1 MIHRLELA
9 LMLLLLL
16 GSLMV
21 AARVAPDATQSLA
34 SADPL
39 TVIEAPTAD
48 VGAAEREP
56 LRLPAF
62 DAFDEV
68 GFGLLPDLAPR
79 FAPGQP

>member
-21 AARVAPDATQSLA
+21 AVLVTPNATPAVA

-39 TVIEAPTAD
+39 AGIESGTAE
-48 VGAAEREP
+48 VRETDDQP